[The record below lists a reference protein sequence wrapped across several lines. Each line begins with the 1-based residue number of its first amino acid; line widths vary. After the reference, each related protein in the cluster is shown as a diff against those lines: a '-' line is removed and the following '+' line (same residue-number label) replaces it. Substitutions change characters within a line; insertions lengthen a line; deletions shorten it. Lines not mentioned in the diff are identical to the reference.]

1 MATKQKQDLHLY
13 AAEICRFADLQIPR
27 TERNAHFFSFQ
38 HSQQFSENNLTA
50 ASSIK
55 LLADDWIGGEIF
67 LTFIFFFNIR

>member
-13 AAEICRFADLQIPR
+13 AAEICRFREPSGMRI
-27 TERNAHFFSFQ
+27 FFSFQ